1 MKKVFLSYLLFL
13 LAIPANRLSAQQPLS
28 PYPAPEAS
36 PLSDI
41 PTLSGQ
47 KPYGVA
53 SSSNREDR
61 PFGIAAN
68 LGTAAL
74 IGVSADYFIT
84 PVLDL
89 EAGVGWGQYIGV
101 NWHPFGYNY
110 WWNWSPYIGASGV
123 HVQDW
128 SIPLYVSGFGVFREP
143 KTEHY
148 WGGYFPLG
156 VQLISDGGFAF
167 NVEVAFIALQSRTD
181 HSWLYGPWGG
191 VRLGYHFY

>member
-1 MKKVFLSYLLFL
+1 MKKVFLSYLFCLF
-13 LAIPANRLSAQQPLS
+13 AIPAGRLCAQQPFS
-28 PYPAPEAS
+28 PYPAPETVS
-36 PLSDI
+36 LNSI
-41 PTLSGQ
+41 SGN
-47 KPYGVA
+47 KPYWG
-53 SSSNREDR
+53 SGGSNNREDR
-61 PFGIAAN
+61 RFGVAAN
-68 LGTAAL
+68 LGTAAM
-74 IGVSADYFIT
+74 IGISADFFVT
-84 PVLDL
+84 PALNL
-89 EAGVGWGQYIGV
+89 EAGLGWGQYIGV

-110 WWNWSPYIGASGV
+110 WWNWSPYFGASGV

-128 SIPLYVSGFGVFREP
+128 IIPLYVSGFGIFREP

-148 WGGYFPLG
+148 LGAYFPLG